1 MVNFLEVTE
10 NPQINYEKFFEVMRD
25 FRKGGLNPIIYDE
38 FLGMVKK
45 LPQIYLRSPRDYSPF
60 SKFNL
65 TDISEEDNRTIIR
78 ELIRRGIENNKFC
91 WHPKASNKTCKIDKS
106 GKILISAAHSIQE
119 NGVLSKIVEDGH
131 VMSYSLDSGEFE
143 GKKYGKGLASIFWG
157 FCNTHDA
164 IFKPIETGTYKQTEK
179 ENFLYAYRGFVV
191 ASHKKIEVS
200 SWINYGEQSENDI
213 IQNRKLFDE
222 AILKEDYSIIKT
234 EVFELPLFYP
244 IAVSSSFYLDF
255 DFEGNPIEHSEDR
268 MEDIFVTLFQA
279 DNNKTYLLL
288 SYFQC
293 DEKLYKNLG

>member
-119 NGVLSKIVEDGH
+119 NGVLSKIVEGAPEDLPRRLVFHCPQG
-131 VMSYSLDSGEFE
+131 SG
-143 GKKYGKGLASIFWG
+143 
-157 FCNTHDA
+157 
-164 IFKPIETGTYKQTEK
+164 
-179 ENFLYAYRGFVV
+179 
-191 ASHKKIEVS
+191 
-200 SWINYGEQSENDI
+200 
-213 IQNRKLFDE
+213 
-222 AILKEDYSIIKT
+222 
-234 EVFELPLFYP
+234 
-244 IAVSSSFYLDF
+244 
-255 DFEGNPIEHSEDR
+255 
-268 MEDIFVTLFQA
+268 
-279 DNNKTYLLL
+279 
-288 SYFQC
+288 
-293 DEKLYKNLG
+293 